1 MTAIRIGIIG
11 YGQWGPNHVRNFS
24 ACPNAQVAAI
34 ADSRSERLRAAR
46 ATAGHVPHHFATY
59 QELLHSGTVDAVVV
73 ATPTATHGVIV
84 REALEAGLHV
94 LCEKPLCATAAEGEA
109 LVELARRQR
118 RLLMVGH
125 VFLFNSGILKLR
137 EYLQAGTL
145 GDLYYLSARRTNLG
159 PIREDVNVAYDLAAH
174 DLAIFQ
180 FLLGRRPTELS
191 AVGRS
196 FLQPNIQD
204 VAFITLTY
212 PPQTLA
218 HIQVSWLDPKKVRE
232 ITLVGSRKMAVWN
245 DLASAGPV
253 MLYDVGVLREQY
265 YDDFGHFQLLP
276 REGDITIPR
285 VQMEEPLRAQSRY
298 FLRCIERGAI
308 EYSDGSGGVEVVR
321 LLEAVNRSMAQ
332 GGQPVRLEG

>member
-1 MTAIRIGIIG
+1 MATIRIGIIG

-24 ACPNAQVAAI
+24 ACANAQVTAI
-34 ADSRSERLRAAR
+34 ADSRPERLRAAQ
-46 ATAGHVPHHFATY
+46 ATAAHVPHHFATHH
-59 QELLHSGTVDAVVV
+59 ELLHSGAVDAVIV
-73 ATPTATHGVIV
+73 ATPTATHGAIV
-84 REALEAGLHV
+84 RAALEAGLHV

-109 LVELARRQR
+109 LVALARQR
-118 RLLMVGH
+118 GRILMVGH
-125 VFLFNSGILKLR
+125 VFLFNPGILKLR

-145 GDLYYLSARRTNLG
+145 GDLYYLAARRTNLG
-159 PIREDVNVAYDLAAH
+159 PIRADVNAAYDLASH

-180 FLLGRRPTELS
+180 FLLGCRPTELS

-196 FLQPNIQD
+196 FLQSNIQD

-245 DLASAGPV
+245 DLASVGPV
-253 MLYDVGVLREQY
+253 ALYDAGVLREQY

-276 REGDITIPR
+276 REGDITMPR
-285 VQMEEPLRAQSRY
+285 VKMEEPLRAQSRY
-298 FLRCIERGAI
+298 FLQCIERGAI
-308 EYSDGSGGVEVVR
+308 EHSDGASGVEIVR
-321 LLEAVNRSMAQ
+321 ILEAVNQSMAQ
-332 GGQPVRLEG
+332 GGQPVRLV